1 MHGYLKTFY
10 LWLVLFSVC
19 NMATLILTIVKQ
31 SGEAKPL
38 FLFLIA
44 WIFQFP
50 LVLMVS
56 LLHQG
61 INKVSCILPA
71 ACKFP
76 VRFGLC
82 AFCTFMVMGMYLA
95 SQVMYQQIDTFISWD
110 AFRVALSNAHQII
123 PDIIDGIGGQLLLVG
138 GLSIVFSLIYTRRS
152 FCPASRH
159 CPKIFAVLCLLFL
172 TSGAGGVAFIYR
184 NKSEV
189 SHRIQKDLLPTTYL
203 TFSLIDTLLPTSAP
217 SIDFL
222 KNMVLKPQI
231 SLDEFIPADSMKNH
245 PNIFF
250 IFLESIS
257 SDHFGFTG
265 YGREGVSPNL
275 DELAKD
281 SLVFP
286 RTYAAAN
293 HSNYS
298 QTSTHSSQYPL
309 RRKNLD
315 QFEVINY
322 PKTLLMDVLGH
333 GGYQTA
339 FFSAQ
344 NEDWQGMKT
353 FIHADTHLQHF
364 FHSKDEL
371 GHNIGAEAKIDDALV
386 LKRAVEYLE
395 ASSRDRPIFMYLNFQ
410 ATHFPYKIPA
420 TASRLFEPCST
431 DKIDFN
437 YTHYKMD
444 QLDRVVNKYDN
455 ALHYVDNQVG
465 ILVALLKK
473 NNLYKNS
480 LIVVASDHGE
490 AFYKHGLPT
499 HGTSLFE
506 DQICTAAL
514 FKLPQAEIIGVRS
527 DSISLIDINPT
538 ILEILGVENH
548 PNFQGRQVLRH
559 PRNEPVYLVSHSLVK
574 SYGIVAY
581 PWKYFTSERDGERLS
596 NLEAD
601 PDELKDFSADQP
613 EQVNELKQ
621 KLQLFQQRQLYYY
634 TVLPQRER
642 DECYPPQH

>member
-1 MHGYLKTFY
+1 MHGYLQTFY

-19 NMATLILTIVKQ
+19 NVVTLISALLKP
-31 SGEAKPL
+31 SGETKTLLL
-38 FLFLIA
+38 FSIA

-56 LLHQG
+56 LIHQG
-61 INKVSCILPA
+61 INNVSRILPA
-71 ACKFP
+71 AWKKP
-76 VRFGLC
+76 VRFSLC
-82 AFCTFMVMGMYLA
+82 AFCAFVVMGMYLA

-110 AFRVALSNAHQII
+110 AFRAALSNAHQII
-123 PDIIDGIGGQLLLVG
+123 PDIMVGIGGQLLLGG
-138 GLSIVFSLIYTRRS
+138 GLAIVFSLIYTRRS
-152 FCPASRH
+152 FNQASSH
-159 CPKIFAVLCLLFL
+159 CPKIFSLLCLIFL
-172 TSGAGGVAFIYR
+172 TSGAGGVAFVYMS
-184 NKSEV
+184 KSDAT
-189 SHRIQKDLLPTTYL
+189 HRVRKDMLPTTYL

-217 SIDFL
+217 SVDFL
-222 KNMVLKPQI
+222 KDMVLTPQI
-231 SLDEFIPADSMKNH
+231 SMDEFIPADSMTNQ
-245 PNIFF
+245 PNVFF

-265 YGREGVSPNL
+265 YGREAVSPNL

-286 RTYAAAN
+286 RAYAAAN

-298 QTSTHSSQYPL
+298 QTSTHASQYPL
-309 RRKNLD
+309 RRKKLD

-353 FIHADTHLQHF
+353 FINADTQLQHF

-395 ASSRDRPIFMYLNFQ
+395 ASRRDRPVFMYLNFQ
-410 ATHFPYKIPA
+410 ATHFPYAIPE
-420 TASRLFEPCST
+420 TASKLFEPCST
-431 DKIDFN
+431 DEIDFN
-437 YTHYKMD
+437 YTHYDTDHM
-444 QLDRVVNKYDN
+444 DRVVNKYDN
-455 ALHYVDNQVG
+455 ALHYVDDQVG
-465 ILVALLKK
+465 ELIEWLKQ
-473 NNLYKNS
+473 NDLYENS

-499 HGTSLFE
+499 HGTTLFE

-514 FKLPQAEIIGVRS
+514 FKLPKAEITGVRS

-538 ILEILGVENH
+538 ILEILGLENH
-548 PNFQGRQVLRH
+548 PNFQGRPVLRR

-574 SYGIVAY
+574 SHGIVDY

-596 NLEAD
+596 NLETD
-601 PDELKDFSADQP
+601 PDELQNFSADQP
-613 EQVNELKQ
+613 ERMNELKQ

-642 DECYPPQH
+642 DESYPPQH